1 MARARRLPASERKR
15 RIIESARAVFAGS
28 NYSKAGTAELA
39 KAAGVSEPALYRHF
53 GSKKGLFLATL
64 RASRPKLLELW
75 ERIAGEVE
83 DPLETLRNIAVQ
95 YYDHLR
101 SRMDVMKLNFQ
112 ALSEVDDEE
121 IRAALRENFGAY
133 VRFFVETLDEGK
145 ARGIVREEVDSE
157 VAAWHFLGMGLTLD
171 MIHLLGM
178 EAEVDRTRVES
189 WGRLFLESVRETRR
203 EGPRLEY
210 VLPGSMPS
218 REPPGAVEVYV
229 QAES

>member
-1 MARARRLPASERKR
+1 MARARRLPAPERKR

-53 GSKKGLFLATL
+53 GSKKELFLATL

-83 DPLETLRNIAVQ
+83 DPLETLWNIGVQ

-101 SRMDVMKLNFQ
+101 SRVDVMKLNFQ
-112 ALSEVDDEE
+112 ALSEVDDED
-121 IRAALRENFGAY
+121 IQVALRENFGAY

-145 ARGIVREEVDSE
+145 ARGIVREDLDSE

-171 MIHLLGM
+171 LVHLLGF
-178 EAEVDRTRVES
+178 EADVDRTKVEC
-189 WGRLFLESVRETRR
+189 WGRLFLESVRERQR
-203 EGPRLEY
+203 EGPKREY
-210 VLPGSMPS
+210 VLPGSMPW
-218 REPPGAVEVYV
+218 REPPGEVYV